1 MLCLISAALKK
12 ADPIVDKLDPE
23 FRQTLKFEKK
33 NQIFKIYRNLGSSL
47 STMGSAFFSAAE
59 HSHLRNCNNTSVN

>member
-33 NQIFKIYRNLGSSL
+33 NSNFQDLPEFGVYL
-47 STMGSAFFSAAE
+47 
-59 HSHLRNCNNTSVN
+59 V